1 MILISPGH
9 VSEPR
14 LDPPRNVRPGL
25 DQSDI
30 NQLRDLTVLTFPRTQ
45 DFIQHLLLVML
56 HDQSNKIFIIP
67 DEAKTSD

>member
-30 NQLRDLTVLTFPRTQ
+30 NQVLTVLTFPRTQ

-56 HDQSNKIFIIP
+56 HDQSNKIFMIP
-67 DEAKTSD
+67 DETKTGD

>member
-30 NQLRDLTVLTFPRTQ
+30 NQVLTVLTFPWTQ

-56 HDQSNKIFIIP
+56 HDQSNKISIIP
-67 DEAKTSD
+67 DETKTSD